1 MASGILPLNQFI
13 LNYDRKLQI
22 NDDVL
27 EKAKPEVEG
36 HHLILQT
43 SCTDSLRFFT
53 SFNLS
58 PNICY
63 ATHYIF

>member
-27 EKAKPEVEG
+27 EKAKPEVE
-36 HHLILQT
+36 
-43 SCTDSLRFFT
+43 S
-53 SFNLS
+53 SFNFANKL
-58 PNICY
+58 Y
-63 ATHYIF
+63 W